1 MILILFYIFRY
12 APYPIPAGAAAAHH
26 AHHAAHQQAQQPQAQ
41 QAPASH
47 SQQAAVAATAL
58 AAAQPVAAAGNPYQG
73 YSLTNVDMSGFQGVD
88 WGSMYGMG
96 MYV

>member
-1 MILILFYIFRY
+1 M
-12 APYPIPAGAAAAHH
+12 PAGAAAAHH
-26 AHHAAHQQAQQPQAQ
+26 AAAVQAAPQQQPQHQ
-41 QAPASH
+41 QH
-47 SQQAAVAATAL
+47 HQQQP
-58 AAAQPVAAAGNPYQG
+58 AQPQLTAQVTNPYQG